1 MRWLNYQYKHM
12 LKKSVKPLLTTLRER
27 EQRESEHD
35 RWRLKQVRILR
46 ARGITNEKEIE
57 NRLAMEEYEMQ
68 KAEEKKKRAR
78 YQLADPTKMSCNTSK
93 LKLDESEPEDIGDLH
108 KLKQDL
114 YGVETDFKYD
124 FRFDK
129 PIEPLKIEERN
140 MRVAK
145 ARLRLRQRKA
155 FAED

>member
-1 MRWLNYQYKHM
+1 MRAQG
-12 LKKSVKPLLTTLRER
+12 V
-27 EQRESEHD
+27 
-35 RWRLKQVRILR
+35 
-46 ARGITNEKEIE
+46 TNEKEIE
-57 NRLAMEEYEMQ
+57 RRLATGEYEMQ
-68 KAEEKKKRAR
+68 KAAEKKKRAR
-78 YQLADPTKMSCNTSK
+78 YQLADPAKMSCNTSQ
-93 LKLDESEPEDIGDLH
+93 LKLDESEPEEMGDIH

-145 ARLRLRQRKA
+145 ARLRLRQRKV
-155 FAED
+155 FAEDTLGAPQQKMITHNDEIPPSTDRDNHSVKKVRLNISAAGDEPS